1 MEKLLIILFFVVI
14 AIIGNLFF
22 NAGNDIKD
30 YKLEIDKSYLPPG
43 PLVGFIWIIV
53 FGILGLTYSKIDSKK
68 DKNNYS
74 KLTII
79 LFIIFCFMYGPLTM
93 GKSSRYIKNY
103 NYLALIFLFYLSY
116 MLNSSVKNSI
126 YYLFP
131 IFLWIGYVALLTLMD
146 DLRFIN
152 FYLN

>member
-1 MEKLLIILFFVVI
+1 
-14 AIIGNLFF
+14 
-22 NAGNDIKD
+22 
-30 YKLEIDKSYLPPG
+30 
-43 PLVGFIWIIV
+43 
-53 FGILGLTYSKIDSKK
+53 
-68 DKNNYS
+68 
-74 KLTII
+74 
-79 LFIIFCFMYGPLTM
+79 MYGPLTM